1 MATRT
6 ITITVGEYSALL
18 EDKIRIG
25 VLRDFVD
32 GENYPSRSDIYRI
45 IGKPKA
51 ETEPIPGTEDDD
63 F

>member
-18 EDKIRIG
+18 EDKIRIDI
-25 VLRDFVD
+25 LRAYVEAESFVTK
-32 GENYPSRSDIYRI
+32 ERVIQL

-51 ETEPIPGTEDDD
+51 ETEPIPDTKDND

>member
-6 ITITVGEYSALL
+6 ITITVGEYTELL
-18 EDKIRIG
+18 ENKIRIDILRAYVEAASFVTKEG
-25 VLRDFVD
+25 VEQL
-32 GENYPSRSDIYRI
+32 

-51 ETEPIPGTEDDD
+51 ETEPIPGTKDDD

>member
-18 EDKIRIG
+18 EDKIRIDI
-25 VLRDFVD
+25 LRAYV
-32 GENYPSRSDIYRI
+32 EAESYVTKERVIQL